1 MTLIVEYLFVFLGGA
16 LGALSRFGVQEA
28 CRKWTSIPGWAAI
41 FIINVSGSFTI
52 GFCVSWLAGIE
63 HAFRLNVTTPL
74 HRFVETQAAED
85 GIALLAGG
93 FCGAFTTLSSFS
105 LDNQFLYHENRWF
118 LAYNMVGSVLLC
130 LAAVLAGWYLGHA
143 LAA

>member
-1 MTLIVEYLFVFLGGA
+1 MAFVVEYLFIFLGGA

-41 FIINVSGSFTI
+41 FIVNVLGSFVI
-52 GFCVSWLAGIE
+52 GFCVAWLGGVE
-63 HAFRLNVTTPL
+63 NSFHLNLTTPL
-74 HRFVETQAAED
+74 HRFVESQAAND
-85 GIALLAGG
+85 GIALLAVG

-105 LDNQFLYHENRWF
+105 LDNQFLYYENRWL

-130 LAAVLAGWYLGHA
+130 LAAVLGGWSLGHS
-143 LAA
+143 LAV

>member
-1 MTLIVEYLFVFLGGA
+1 MAFVVEYLFIFLGGA

-41 FIINVSGSFTI
+41 FIVNVLGSFII
-52 GFCVSWLAGIE
+52 GFCVAWLSE
-63 HAFRLNVTTPL
+63 MQDSFHLDLMTPV
-74 HRFVETQAAED
+74 HRFLETQAAKD
-85 GIALLAGG
+85 GVALLAVG

-105 LDNQFLYHENRWF
+105 LDNQFLYCENRWF

-130 LAAVLAGWYLGHA
+130 LAAVLGGWSLGHS
-143 LAA
+143 LAV